1 MFCALR
7 RQYRAVAVL
16 SHLAARDIMVALK
29 ATVLSFPLCARESRR
44 EGGGE
49 GGEDGEGGKGGRVD
63 GGKTESDDKRWKP
76 KSDPD

>member
-1 MFCALR
+1 MEQLSF
-7 RQYRAVAVL
+7 

-29 ATVLSFPLCARESRR
+29 ATVLAFPLCTRESRR
-44 EGGGE
+44 EGGGDGGEGGE
-49 GGEDGEGGKGGRVD
+49 GGEDGEGGKGGRVE

>member
-1 MFCALR
+1 MEQLSF
-7 RQYRAVAVL
+7 

-49 GGEDGEGGKGGRVD
+49 GGEGGEGKNVEKMEKEEKVEG
-63 GGKTESDDKRWKP
+63 
-76 KSDPD
+76 

>member
-1 MFCALR
+1 MEQLSF
-7 RQYRAVAVL
+7 

-49 GGEDGEGGKGGRVD
+49 GEECGEDGEGGKGGRLE
-63 GGKTESDDKRWKP
+63 GGKLNQMIKGGNQNLTQID
-76 KSDPD
+76 

>member
-1 MFCALR
+1 MKQLSF
-7 RQYRAVAVL
+7 

-49 GGEDGEGGKGGRVD
+49 GGEGEECGEDGEGGKGGRVE

-76 KSDPD
+76 KSDPH

>member
-1 MFCALR
+1 MEQLSF
-7 RQYRAVAVL
+7 

-49 GGEDGEGGKGGRVD
+49 GGEGKNVEKMEKEEKVEG
-63 GGKTESDDKRWKP
+63 
-76 KSDPD
+76 